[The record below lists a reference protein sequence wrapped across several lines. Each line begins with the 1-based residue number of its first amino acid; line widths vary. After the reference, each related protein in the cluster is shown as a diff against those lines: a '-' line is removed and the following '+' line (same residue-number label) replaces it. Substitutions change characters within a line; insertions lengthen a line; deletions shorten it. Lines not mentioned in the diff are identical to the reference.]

1 MRATV
6 LDLRYRMKEELRA
19 HEKGERVSVYCHGRL
34 KGTIIP
40 TSVVSTLR
48 VKDHPSFG
56 MALAESQSV
65 SEQMDEFR
73 KGRLDA
79 I

>member
-6 LDLRYRMKEELRA
+6 LDLRYRMKDVLKA
-19 HEKGERVSVYCHGRL
+19 LDKGERVTVYCHGRL

-40 TSVVSTLR
+40 ASVLSTLR
-48 VKDHPSFG
+48 VKDHPFFG
-56 MALAESQSV
+56 MAVDESQSV

-73 KGRLDA
+73 KGRLDV

>member
-6 LDLRYRMKEELRA
+6 LDLRYRMKDVLKA
-19 HEKGERVSVYCHGRL
+19 LDKGERVTVYCHGRL

-40 TSVVSTLR
+40 ASVPSTLR
-48 VKDHPSFG
+48 VKDHPFFG
-56 MALAESQSV
+56 MAVDESQSV